1 MKQEYQDLLDRLAE
15 IQESLHQHVDDLESQ
30 RVNFNSRLL
39 ELMSNY
45 PQLKDIIQFILE
57 VNDNL
62 DNKQKQYFNQN
73 FEAIAKMMDLKKR
86 LIKQI
91 EADREARKNIF
102 RKIIDLIPIKYLI
115 IIIVVGIFCVSLWV
129 QPDHTIALIKEI
141 KGIFH
146 VVN

>member
-57 VNDNL
+57 VND
-62 DNKQKQYFNQN
+62 KQYFNQN
-73 FEAIAKMMDLKKR
+73 FEAIAKMIDLKKR